1 AISTIDG
8 FYQKIIRS
16 FSFELGL
23 NAAYRLEMNSDKVKQ
38 DLVVRLNK
46 LLNDR
51 DDLLQWII
59 NYARKQIEND
69 RNWNYTTVLKKL
81 ADELFKERFHPFDE
95 AISQLSES
103 DRQVVFTTISD
114 LSDELITRFEK
125 EIERLLKIATEI
137 VNSSGVSSDLFLRK
151 SQNLIPKI
159 PSLAPDNL
167 EAIDKFAD
175 YIDNPE
181 KWQKNG
187 VSGAVSDLY
196 NKLNPLLRQILNY
209 KEEHSRTYFL
219 AKAVQANFYYLRL
232 LKEMSVLLAD
242 YRAEHDVSLISDAQN
257 LLKEINRHQDQNISF
272 IYEKVGHRYKYFLFY
287 EFQDT
292 SSNQWYNFQPLL
304 VNALAST
311 EGNRSIP
318 HHLIVGDVKQ
328 SIYRWRNGDWRILQ
342 YQSTRD
348 LGDHHIR
355 FQTLQ
360 ENYRSLPNIIKFNNF
375 LFTQAPKLL
384 QQII

>member
-1 AISTIDG
+1 
-8 FYQKIIRS
+8 
-16 FSFELGL
+16 
-23 NAAYRLEMNSDKVKQ
+23 
-38 DLVVRLNK
+38 
-46 LLNDR
+46 
-51 DDLLQWII
+51 
-59 NYARKQIEND
+59 
-69 RNWNYTTVLKKL
+69 
-81 ADELFKERFHPFDE
+81 
-95 AISQLSES
+95 
-103 DRQVVFTTISD
+103 
-114 LSDELITRFEK
+114 
-125 EIERLLKIATEI
+125 
-137 VNSSGVSSDLFLRK
+137 
-151 SQNLIPKI
+151 
-159 PSLAPDNL
+159 
-167 EAIDKFAD
+167 
-175 YIDNPE
+175 
-181 KWQKNG
+181 
-187 VSGAVSDLY
+187 
-196 NKLNPLLRQILNY
+196 
-209 KEEHSRTYFL
+209 
-219 AKAVQANFYYLRL
+219 KAVQANFYYLRL

-272 IYEKVGHRYKYFLFY
+272 IYEKVGNRYKYFLFD

-384 QQII
+384 QQIINDKIYTEIGDSLYNSWWQASGYTQIFTDAYAETVQEIPSDKGEEGGRVTVSFFAVTSSFAKPRGKEIKPAALKAL

>member
-1 AISTIDG
+1 SEILAVNFTNKATAEMKHRILTVIEGLALGRDADESYRNLILEAHPQLSRQDIQQKAMEGYRQILHNYNRFAISTIDG

-51 DDLLQWII
+51 DDLLQWVI

-69 RNWNYTTVLKKL
+69 RNWNYTTVVKTL

-242 YRAEHDVSLISDAQN
+242 YRAEHD
-257 LLKEINRHQDQNISF
+257 
-272 IYEKVGHRYKYFLFY
+272 
-287 EFQDT
+287 
-292 SSNQWYNFQPLL
+292 
-304 VNALAST
+304 
-311 EGNRSIP
+311 
-318 HHLIVGDVKQ
+318 
-328 SIYRWRNGDWRILQ
+328 
-342 YQSTRD
+342 
-348 LGDHHIR
+348 
-355 FQTLQ
+355 
-360 ENYRSLPNIIKFNNF
+360 
-375 LFTQAPKLL
+375 
-384 QQII
+384 